1 MQLRLSFIFLEADM
15 HFFNQLLVLCRK
27 TGVSQGRHLRKIS
40 LIAVMSLSLLF
51 PGCFLISDDVNS
63 PAAPFNGNVV
73 ITAVAS
79 DYSSGAHSMMIYD
92 KPYIASNNIHPTVS
106 DISIDAYGG
115 YFYRIKKYNYD
126 TITKFSFDEP
136 SIPIWQFST
145 MDGNDTAEGV
155 TSSNPKQLVFASDT
169 KAYLLRLGS
178 KRVWIVNPSATT
190 QADFKTGELDLSAY
204 VDAGDTDGVPE
215 MSAGVITGGKLFI
228 IMQRLTGWPAV
239 RDGYVAV
246 FDVSTDTEIDTDP
259 VNPGLLGIKLSSNI
273 QNPTGITASGNTLYV
288 SSLGNY
294 SDQGGID
301 QVDATTYAVTNLFS
315 GTPVQSVAIVNSTTG
330 YYVNYISWGNTK
342 VYPFNPSTMVVGTEL
357 SGVGNN
363 QSALK
368 VDPDS
373 RLWIADGT
381 TGHSGIYLIDTSDN
395 SIISGPVSTNLVP
408 KDIDFAN

>member
-1 MQLRLSFIFLEADM
+1 MYL
-15 HFFNQLLVLCRK
+15 FNQLLVLCRK
-27 TGVSQGRHLRKIS
+27 TGLSQGGHFRKIS
-40 LIAVMSLSLLF
+40 FVAAISFSLLF
-51 PGCFLISDDVNS
+51 PGCFLISDEVSSSQKVFSGD
-63 PAAPFNGNVV
+63 VV

-79 DYSSGAHSMMIYD
+79 DYSSGAHSVLLYD
-92 KPYIASNNIHPTVS
+92 KPYMVSNNIHPTVS
-106 DISIDAYGG
+106 DISIDAYGK
-115 YFYRIKKYNYD
+115 YFYRIEKYNYD

-136 SIPIWQFST
+136 AVPIWQFST

-155 TSSNPKQLVFASDT
+155 TSSNPQQLVFVSDT
-169 KAYLLRLGS
+169 KAYLIRLGS
-178 KRVWIVNPSATT
+178 KRAWIVNPSATT

-228 IMQRLTGWPAV
+228 IMQRLSGWTIE
-239 RDGYVAV
+239 RNGYVAV
-246 FDVSTDTEIDTDP
+246 FDVSTDTEINTG
-259 VNPGLLGIKLSSNI
+259 VSTLSGIELTTNI

-294 SDQGGID
+294 FDQGGID
-301 QVDATTYAVTNLFS
+301 KVDAASYAVTNLLN

-330 YYVNYISWGNTK
+330 YYVNYIGWGNTK